1 MTLWIGLLF
10 GRNDGIEGCVEVN
23 GEKQDVRTFRKQSA
37 YITQKDHLLQDL
49 TLEEYMMAAVHLK
62 LGNKVP
68 NKEKLFKVFFSY
80 YALEL
85 KKKKAD

>member
-10 GRNDGIEGCVEVN
+10 GRKNGIEGCVEVN
-23 GEKQDVRTFRKQSA
+23 GEKQDLRTFRKQSA

-68 NKEKLFKVFFSY
+68 NKEKLLKVFFSY
-80 YALEL
+80 TLEF
-85 KKKKAD
+85 KKKKAN